1 MMHKK
6 ELAKQSTILGIA
18 HHDYVKMLN
27 AHAFFKTS
35 SHTIGEDLVQDTFA
49 KTWKYLVRGGKIDVM
64 KSFLYH
70 VLNGLI
76 IDEYRKRK
84 PLSLDLMMESGFEPS
99 ADSEDQLMNML
110 DGKAAVLLIALLPEK
125 YREIIDMRYVRDL
138 SLQEISLI
146 TGKSKNSIAVQ
157 AHRGLEKLRVI
168 YGLQ

>member
-1 MMHKK
+1 MIHKK
-6 ELAKQSTILGIA
+6 ELAKQSAILGVA
-18 HHDYVKMLN
+18 HHDYEKMLN
-27 AHAFFKTS
+27 AHAFYKTS
-35 SHTIGEDLVQDTFA
+35 NHTIGEDLVQDTFA

-110 DGKAAVLLIALLPEK
+110 DGKQATLLIARLPEK

-146 TGKSKNSIAVQ
+146 TGKSKNAIAVQ

-168 YGLQ
+168 YDLQ

>member
-1 MMHKK
+1 MMQKK
-6 ELAKQSTILGIA
+6 QLAKQRSILATA
-18 HHDYVKMLN
+18 HHDYEKMLN
-27 AHAFFKTS
+27 VHAFYRTS
-35 SHTIGEDLVQDTFA
+35 SHLVGEDLVQDTFV
-49 KTWKYLVRGGKIDVM
+49 KTWKYLLRGGKIDVM

-76 IDEYRKRK
+76 IDEYRKQK
-84 PLSLDLMMESGFEPS
+84 SLSLDLMMESGFEPG

-110 DGKAAVLLIALLPEK
+110 DGKQAMLLIARLPEK
-125 YREIIDMRYVRDL
+125 YRDIIDMRYVRDL

-168 YGLQ
+168 YDLQ

>member
-1 MMHKK
+1 MHKK
-6 ELAKQSTILGIA
+6 ELAKQGHQLEAA
-18 HHDYVKMLN
+18 HHDYEKMLN

-110 DGKAAVLLIALLPEK
+110 DGKQAMLLIARLPEK
-125 YREIIDMRYVRDL
+125 YRDIIDMRYVRDL

-168 YGLQ
+168 YDLQ